1 MRDSLFYTDEEL
13 EFYDNNDVREMELF
27 LEDCD
32 DFKKDI
38 IALSTSLNEDSVNNL
53 NINLDINLLINTIKE
68 LKEYKDNINLDD
80 NNRRYVN
87 KRFDELKRELVVLK
101 NKHIQRYNSKV
112 DYVNDKVNL
121 LTTKLNREV

>member
-1 MRDSLFYTDEEL
+1 MDSLFYTDEEL
-13 EFYDNNDVREMELF
+13 EVYDNYDVMNDVREMELF

-38 IALSTSLNEDSVNNL
+38 IALSTSLNADDINNL

-87 KRFDELKRELVVLK
+87 RHLK
-101 NKHIQRYNSKV
+101 N
-112 DYVNDKVNL
+112 
-121 LTTKLNREV
+121 